1 MSRNIITRTLSWL
14 TGYSGEGPL
23 LRVEGPPSRSKQVR
37 SHAKHGKPC
46 DLGPTPDGFSATPH
60 DKATKS
66 RNKAGSTG
74 DMEAVPGDIHARSH
88 DMAGKSDDMAPEA
101 DDMMA
106 MSNDMA
112 RKSGDMTARSRD
124 MIALSDDARR
134 MSSDMLEKTGD
145 TREESGD
152 FSEKTD
158 DISGKSRDLSIRWWS
173 CFSWLSALWC
183 LLWRRLDHWFYVRI
197 GITNADMSRYFEE
210 TDFDDLFEVVY
221 SEVADPR
228 FSRYHLEV
236 DRLERIIDGL
246 IAYEVWLERYSRDRR
261 LQLAFFLAYLQRL
274 LRPLRRPAHQAQAW
288 TVALARGIGSGPL
301 FQRPPPVP
309 FC

>member
-1 MSRNIITRTLSWL
+1 MSRNIITRTLTWL
-14 TGYSGEGPL
+14 TGYSGEGPM
-23 LRVEGPPSRSKQVR
+23 LRVEGTASRSNRVR
-37 SHAKHGKPC
+37 SHAKYGKPC

-66 RNKAGSTG
+66 WNKAGSTG

-106 MSNDMA
+106 MSNDIA
-112 RKSGDMTARSRD
+112 RKSGDMTAKSYD

-145 TREESGD
+145 TREGSGD
-152 FSEKTD
+152 FSAKTD
-158 DISGKSRDLSIRWWS
+158 DNSAGSRDRSITWWNP
-173 CFSWLSALWC
+173 FSWLVALWC
-183 LLWRRLDHWFYVRI
+183 LLWRKLNERFYIRLGLTDPELRK
-197 GITNADMSRYFEE
+197 YFEE
-210 TDFDDLFEVVY
+210 ADFDDLFDVEY
-221 SEVADPR
+221 SEVSDPR
-228 FSRYHLEV
+228 FSYYYTEE
-236 DRLERIIDGL
+236 DRLERFIVGVV
-246 IAYEVWLERYSRDRR
+246 AYEVWLERYNRDQG